1 MFMVSYARSTY
12 AKAKEFQ
19 EKLKELQKTIS
30 PAIIRAYLLTKYEQN
45 VDKVAEKLHLREE
58 QIAQIEE
65 LEALR
70 RSGIQAEMRYARA
83 QAKKNGILLPEQI
96 LSGQAVIPELTRELL
111 EKVPSLGV
119 YNLFLFFT
127 EEELFEKE

>member
-1 MFMVSYARSTY
+1 MVSYARSTY

>member
-1 MFMVSYARSTY
+1 MVSYARSTY

-45 VDKVAEKLHLREE
+45 VDKVAEKFHLREE

>member
-1 MFMVSYARSTY
+1 MVSYARSTY

-45 VDKVAEKLHLREE
+45 VDKAAEKLHLREE

-127 EEELFEKE
+127 EEELFGKE

>member
-45 VDKVAEKLHLREE
+45 VDKVAEKFHLREE

-127 EEELFEKE
+127 EEELFGKE

>member
-1 MFMVSYARSTY
+1 MVSYARSTY

-19 EKLKELQKTIS
+19 KKLKELQKTIS

>member
-1 MFMVSYARSTY
+1 MVSYARSTY

-30 PAIIRAYLLTKYEQN
+30 PAVIRAYLLTKYEQN

-127 EEELFEKE
+127 EEELFGKE

>member
-1 MFMVSYARSTY
+1 MVSYARSTY

-45 VDKVAEKLHLREE
+45 VDKAAEKLHLREE

-70 RSGIQAEMRYARA
+70 RSGIQAEMRYACA

>member
-19 EKLKELQKTIS
+19 EKLKELQKTIN
-30 PAIIRAYLLTKYEQN
+30 PATIRAYLLTKYEQN

-83 QAKKNGILLPEQI
+83 QAKKNGISLPEQI

>member
-1 MFMVSYARSTY
+1 MVSYARSTY

-45 VDKVAEKLHLREE
+45 VDKIAEKLHLREE

-127 EEELFEKE
+127 EEELFGKE

>member
-1 MFMVSYARSTY
+1 MVSYARSTY

-45 VDKVAEKLHLREE
+45 VDKVAEKFHLREE

-127 EEELFEKE
+127 EEELFGKE

>member
-30 PAIIRAYLLTKYEQN
+30 PAIIRAYLLTKYERN

-111 EKVPSLGV
+111 EKAPSLGV